1 MPLPNGRFRLRSYQH
16 NGQWLFVSND
26 MEGPDH
32 VLEGHPFPD
41 EFRDQFEAHP
51 DGNGGVR
58 LFNPATDC
66 YVFVSNDVRAGD
78 RVVEA
83 HPFEHEPRNSLF
95 PNQQSEGSWTFWSAD
110 AQGFLF
116 LSNDQK
122 GGDYVIESHPPDE
135 VRNRFFTEPV

>member
-16 NGQWLFVSND
+16 NGQWLFFSND

-135 VRNRFFTEPV
+135 VRNRFFAEPV